1 MHIFTIVWQ
10 KGTQRLTFSPH
21 KAARADTLVRPYIR
35 VSLCFHEGL
44 SVKNYQK
51 WFSAIHFVELIL
63 VESLLL
69 LFFVLFHNY
78 NSSFCFP
85 NFWSSRKLLPQL
97 LQRPPLPY
105 TIGAVVCYID
115 YKVCHR

>member
-1 MHIFTIVWQ
+1 MLFYTLAGQ
-10 KGTQRLTFSPH
+10 KGTKRLTFSPH

-51 WFSAIHFVELIL
+51 WCSAIHFVELIL

-69 LFFVLFHNY
+69 LFFVLFHN
-78 NSSFCFP
+78 
-85 NFWSSRKLLPQL
+85 
-97 LQRPPLPY
+97 
-105 TIGAVVCYID
+105 D
-115 YKVCHR
+115 

>member
-35 VSLCFHEGL
+35 VSLCFYEGL

-51 WFSAIHFVELIL
+51 WCSAIHFVELIL

-69 LFFVLFHNY
+69 LFFVLFHNCR
-78 NSSFCFP
+78 CFY
-85 NFWSSRKLLPQL
+85 F
-97 LQRPPLPY
+97 
-105 TIGAVVCYID
+105 G
-115 YKVCHR
+115 

>member
-44 SVKNYQK
+44 SGKITKNGLPPFTSSSISSSRAFFF
-51 WFSAIHFVELIL
+51 FSSFFSIIVDFFIRRQPVPTIHFVKH
-63 VESLLL
+63 SLLDSL
-69 LFFVLFHNY
+69 
-78 NSSFCFP
+78 SFSFILSFP
-85 NFWSSRKLLPQL
+85 
-97 LQRPPLPY
+97 
-105 TIGAVVCYID
+105 
-115 YKVCHR
+115 

>member
-44 SVKNYQK
+44 SGKITKNGLPP
-51 WFSAIHFVELIL
+51 FTSSSISSSRA
-63 VESLLL
+63 
-69 LFFVLFHNY
+69 FFFF
-78 NSSFCFP
+78 SSFFSIIVDV
-85 NFWSSRKLLPQL
+85 FISGSYMDYSSPKNLHQAA
-97 LQRPPLPY
+97 
-105 TIGAVVCYID
+105 TCA
-115 YKVCHR
+115 CHR